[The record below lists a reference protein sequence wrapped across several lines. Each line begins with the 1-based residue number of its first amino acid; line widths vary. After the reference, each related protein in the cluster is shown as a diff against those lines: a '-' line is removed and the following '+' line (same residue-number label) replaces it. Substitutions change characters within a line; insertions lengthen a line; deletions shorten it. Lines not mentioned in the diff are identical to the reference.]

1 MELQSYLQVGEDNG
15 DFATVGASGRSRGRF
30 LATLEGRL
38 PGLVQVR
45 AFREACPG
53 SHDGPF
59 AKNYICTILGFT
71 CIQVEAT
78 LRAYSKR
85 GSPKSRMGVAEPP
98 PAPDR
103 ERPGRRGTR
112 TRASCTKISS
122 SGR

>member
-1 MELQSYLQVGEDNG
+1 M
-15 DFATVGASGRSRGRF
+15 GASGRSRGQF

-45 AFREACPG
+45 AFREAYAASP
-53 SHDGPF
+53 HGPL
-59 AKNYICTILGFT
+59 AKNYICTVTILGFT

-98 PAPDR
+98 LAPDR